1 MSKIIVFKI
10 LCISPYQ
17 IYVFIKSLTDT
28 VDEPLKIDI
37 DPSDGELRFF
47 TALQT
52 IIDDTDIPLDIRL
65 QAEAMY
71 DSEFLRH
78 C

>member
-1 MSKIIVFKI
+1 MSKIIVFEI
-10 LCISPYQ
+10 LCISPYK

-52 IIDDTDIPLDIRL
+52 IIDDTDIPLDIRQ